1 MLRPLLAF
9 AAMLSLGVS
18 AVCTDETPPIPIP
31 DGYVAQKLD
40 VTDGWIARPK
50 DWFYTNKGV
59 PHGWLWTIAKEDP
72 AKGPY
77 QTGMHIQM
85 FFGLQEAHL
94 APEKMAQGFLK
105 EQREKNKVLSD
116 CPVAQAGTF
125 MRQCLEVLEDDPNA
139 GTAAKYH
146 IQYSAFWVPDGDM
159 VVITTFGA
167 PEDKWASVK
176 SIQQVMS
183 NVVLI
188 GADFGKKKE

>member
-1 MLRPLLAF
+1 MLAF
-9 AAMLSLGVS
+9 GATVATR
-18 AVCTDETPPIPIP
+18 ADEAPPIPDP
-31 DGYVAQKLD
+31 EGFVAQKLD

-50 DWFYTNKGV
+50 DWFYTNEGV

-72 AKGPY
+72 SKGPY

-85 FFGLQEAHL
+85 FMELKKYHRT
-94 APEKMAQGFLK
+94 PEELVQGFLK
-105 EQREKNKVLSD
+105 DQRERNTVLSD
-116 CPVAQAGTF
+116 CPAARAGTF
-125 MRQCLEVLEDDPNA
+125 MRECLEVLEDNP
-139 GTAAKYH
+139 GAAKYH

-159 VVITTFGA
+159 AMITTFGA
-167 PEDKWASVK
+167 PEDQWASVK